1 MEESLV
7 QSLRARCAEI
17 RIRWNDLLHIERAL
31 SPLAHPD
38 TLVFLLDETLEK
50 IFAGLSS
57 AVGEMNPAP
66 LAPPPVWPRCDCGRN
81 PYSRFYMTGEHALLE
96 ALVLI
101 QAEHNVRDATARDL
115 AVLELY
121 AVVRRFARNDVELFC
136 SLCQLRDDRRAAPAL
151 AGAG

>member
-7 QSLRARCAEI
+7 QPLQARRAEI
-17 RIRWNDLLHIERAL
+17 RSRWSDLLHVERAL

-38 TLVFLLDETLEK
+38 TLAFLLDETLEN
-50 IFAGLSS
+50 IFTGLSS
-57 AVGEMNPAP
+57 AVGQKNPAP
-66 LAPPPVWPRCDCGRN
+66 AWPRCACGLN
-81 PYSRFYMTGEHALLE
+81 PYLRFYVAGELALLE

-101 QAEHNVRDATARDL
+101 QADIHVRDANARDR

-121 AVVRRFARNDVELFC
+121 AVVRRFACNDVELFC

-151 AGAG
+151 SGAG

>member
-7 QSLRARCAEI
+7 RSLRARRANI
-17 RIRWNDLLHIERAL
+17 RSRWNDLLRVEGAL

-50 IFAGLSS
+50 ILSGLNSPG
-57 AVGEMNPAP
+57 GEVNPGTLGAAP
-66 LAPPPVWPRCDCGRN
+66 AWPRCDCGRN
-81 PYSRFYMTGEHALLE
+81 PYLRFYLAGEHALLE

-101 QAEHNVRDATARDL
+101 QAEIPVRDATARDL

-121 AVVRRFARNDVELFC
+121 EVVRRFARDDVELFC
-136 SLCQLRDDRRAAPAL
+136 SLCQLHGQSHAAPVL
-151 AGAG
+151 ADAG

>member
-7 QSLRARCAEI
+7 QPLQARRAEI
-17 RIRWNDLLHIERAL
+17 RSRWSDLLHVERAL

-38 TLVFLLDETLEK
+38 TLAFLLDETLEN
-50 IFAGLSS
+50 IFTGLSS
-57 AVGEMNPAP
+57 AVGQKNPAP
-66 LAPPPVWPRCDCGRN
+66 AWPRCACGLN
-81 PYSRFYMTGEHALLE
+81 PYLRFYVAGELALLE

-101 QAEHNVRDATARDL
+101 QAEIHMRDANARDR

-121 AVVRRFARNDVELFC
+121 AVVRRFACNDVELFC

-151 AGAG
+151 SGAG

>member
-7 QSLRARCAEI
+7 QLLRTKCAGI
-17 RIRWNDLLHIERAL
+17 RSRWSDLLHAERAL

-38 TLVFLLDETLEK
+38 TLAFLLDETLEN
-50 IFAGLSS
+50 IFTGLNS
-57 AVGEMNPAP
+57 AVGQKNPAP
-66 LAPPPVWPRCDCGRN
+66 AWPRCACGLN
-81 PYSRFYMTGEHALLE
+81 PYLRFYVAGELALLE

-101 QAEHNVRDATARDL
+101 QAEIHVRDASTRDL

-121 AVVRRFARNDVELFC
+121 EVVRRFARNDVELFC
-136 SLCQLRDDRRAAPAL
+136 SLCQLRDDRRDSPTL

>member
-7 QSLRARCAEI
+7 QPLQARRAEI
-17 RIRWNDLLHIERAL
+17 RSRWSDLLHVERAL

-38 TLVFLLDETLEK
+38 TLAFLLDETLEN
-50 IFAGLSS
+50 IFTGLSS
-57 AVGEMNPAP
+57 AVGQKNPAP
-66 LAPPPVWPRCDCGRN
+66 AWPRCACGLN
-81 PYSRFYMTGEHALLE
+81 PYLRFYVAGELALLE

-101 QAEHNVRDATARDL
+101 QAEIHMRDANARDR

-121 AVVRRFARNDVELFC
+121 AVVRRFACDDVELFC

-151 AGAG
+151 SGAG

>member
-7 QSLRARCAEI
+7 QLLRTKCAGIRSRWSDLLRA
-17 RIRWNDLLHIERAL
+17 ERAL

-38 TLVFLLDETLEK
+38 TLAFLLDETLEN
-50 IFAGLSS
+50 IFTGLSS
-57 AVGEMNPAP
+57 AVGQKNPAP
-66 LAPPPVWPRCDCGRN
+66 AWPRCACGLN
-81 PYSRFYMTGEHALLE
+81 PYLRFYVAGELALLE

-101 QAEHNVRDATARDL
+101 QADIHVRDANARDR

-121 AVVRRFARNDVELFC
+121 AVVRRFACNDVELFC

-151 AGAG
+151 SGAG